1 MAERKTGGRSEEKK
15 KNEKKRAKKT
25 RERERERE
33 SKRERE
39 FSSIA
44 AGLQSPRFF
53 LLQRDYNEAWLGFR
67 EPENRGRTNV

>member
-1 MAERKTGGRSEEKK
+1 MKK
-15 KNEKKRAKKT
+15 KKKMKKKRAKKT
-25 RERERERE
+25 RERERE